1 MGKIIVIEDNLVF
14 RDHVCGMLE
23 NEGYTTRTAYDCATA
38 RKLLA
43 ALETDDIVLS
53 DLRLPDGECT
63 ALLEYMRAS
72 GMRNPFVIMTDYA
85 QVVSAVSSMRLGAED
100 YIPKT
105 LLQEKLLPRI
115 KELAHKAEARR
126 KISIFERKSLA
137 FQEINRRIS
146 LVAPTDM
153 GVLILGE
160 NGTGKEYIAEKVH
173 ERSRRA
179 DGLFVAVDCGML
191 TGELAAS
198 ELFGHLKG
206 SFTGAVADRTGCMEE
221 ADGGTL
227 FLDEVGNLPPEV
239 QQKLLRAL
247 QTKCYRPTGCNRER
261 KADVRIVAA
270 TNENLENAVEE
281 GRFRRDLYQRLKEF
295 VIQIP
300 PLRECRE
307 DILPLAEF
315 FRELANEE
323 LGRHTEG
330 FDREAENILLT
341 RVWAG
346 NVRELKQ
353 AVNSAVL
360 LTEGAIVSA
369 DKLEADS
376 TVRAG
381 FSLLLKD
388 GNEEKKRITCA
399 LEQTDGNRE
408 MAAGLLGISRT
419 TLYNRMKEYG
429 IMQKKKGK

>member
-1 MGKIIVIEDNLVF
+1 MGRIIVIEDNPVF
-14 RDHVCGMLE
+14 RDHVCGMLKKA
-23 NEGYTTRTAYDCATA
+23 GYTTRTAYDCAGA

-85 QVVSAVSSMRLGAED
+85 QVVSAVSSMKQGATD
-100 YIPKT
+100 YIPKA
-105 LLQEKLLPRI
+105 LLQEKLLPMV
-115 KELAHKAEARR
+115 KMLVQKAEMRH
-126 KISIFERKSLA
+126 SVPIFERRSAA
-137 FQEINRRIS
+137 FREINRRIS

-160 NGTGKEYIAEKVH
+160 NGTGKEHIAEKVH
-173 ERSRRA
+173 GRSRRA
-179 DGLFVAVDCGML
+179 EGPYVAVDCGML

-198 ELFGHLKG
+198 ELFGHRKG
-206 SFTGAVADRTGCMEE
+206 SFTGAVADKRGCMEE

-261 KADVRIVAA
+261 KADVRIIAA
-270 TNENLENAVEE
+270 TNENLEKAVEE
-281 GRFRRDLYQRLKEF
+281 GRFRRDLYHRLKEF

-315 FRELANEE
+315 FRELANRE

-330 FDREAENILLT
+330 FDKEAERILMART
-341 RVWAG
+341 WEG

-353 AVNSAVL
+353 AVDSAVL
-360 LTEGAIVSA
+360 LTEGKTVCA
-369 DKLEADS
+369 DKLEE
-376 TVRAG
+376 
-381 FSLLLKD
+381 SLCLQTSPSLRLKNR
-388 GNEEKKRITCA
+388 NEEKERITRA
-399 LEQTDGNRE
+399 LEQTEGNRE

-419 TLYNRMKEYG
+419 TLYSRMKEYG
-429 IMQKKKGK
+429 IVQKKKGK

>member
-1 MGKIIVIEDNLVF
+1 MGRIIVIEDNLVF

-23 NEGYTTRTAYDCATA
+23 KAGYTTRTAYDCAGA
-38 RKLLA
+38 RKLLE

-85 QVVSAVSSMRLGAED
+85 QVVSAVSSMKQGAAD
-100 YIPKT
+100 YIPKK
-105 LLQEKLLPRI
+105 LLQEKLMPMIR
-115 KELAHKAEARR
+115 ELAQKSKIRR
-126 KISIFERKSLA
+126 TVPIFERRSA
-137 FQEINRRIS
+137 TFQEISRRIA

-160 NGTGKEYIAEKVH
+160 NGTGKDHIAEKVH

-179 DGLFVAVDCGML
+179 DRPFVAVDCGML

-198 ELFGHLKG
+198 ELFGHRKG
-206 SFTGAVADRTGCMEE
+206 SFTGAVTDKAGCMEE

-247 QTKCYRPTGCNRER
+247 QTKCYRPMGSTRER
-261 KADVRIVAA
+261 RADVRIVAA
-270 TNENLENAVEE
+270 TNENLEKAVEE
-281 GRFRRDLYQRLKEF
+281 GRFRRDLYHRLKEF

-307 DILPLAEF
+307 DILALAEF
-315 FRELANEE
+315 FRELANKE

-330 FDREAENILLT
+330 FDKKAEKILLT
-341 RVWAG
+341 RAWAG

-353 AVNSAVL
+353 AVTSAVL
-360 LTEGAIVSA
+360 LTEGETVGA
-369 DKLEADS
+369 DNWRNTRLCRQLRPS
-376 TVRAG
+376 
-381 FSLLLKD
+381 
-388 GNEEKKRITCA
+388 C
-399 LEQTDGNRE
+399 
-408 MAAGLLGISRT
+408 
-419 TLYNRMKEYG
+419 
-429 IMQKKKGK
+429 

>member
-1 MGKIIVIEDNLVF
+1 MGKIVVIEDNPVF

-23 NEGYTTRTAYDCATA
+23 REGYTTRTACDCATA

-43 ALETDDIVLS
+43 VLETDDIVLS

-63 ALLEYMRAS
+63 SLLEYMRAS

-85 QVVSAVSSMRLGAED
+85 QVVSAVSSMKQGATD
-100 YIPKT
+100 YIPKA
-105 LLQEKLLPRI
+105 LLQEKLLPMV
-115 KELAHKAEARR
+115 KLLVQKAEKRH
-126 KISIFERKSLA
+126 SVPIFERRSAA
-137 FQEINRRIS
+137 FREINRRIS

-160 NGTGKEYIAEKVH
+160 NGTGKEHIAEKVH

-179 DGLFVAVDCGML
+179 GGPFVAVDCGML
-191 TGELAAS
+191 TGELVAS
-198 ELFGHLKG
+198 ELFGHRKG
-206 SFTGAVADRTGCMEE
+206 SFTGAVADKKGCMEE

-247 QTKCYRPTGCNRER
+247 QTKSYRPVGSNRER
-261 KADVRIVAA
+261 KADVRIIAA
-270 TNENLENAVEE
+270 TNEHLDKSVEE
-281 GRFRRDLYQRLKEF
+281 GRFRRDLYHRLKEF

-330 FDREAENILLT
+330 FDKEAEKVLRMRT
-341 RVWAG
+341 WSG

-353 AVNSAVL
+353 TIGSAVL
-360 LTEGAIVSA
+360 LTEGKLVTA
-369 DKLEADS
+369 DKLEAEGS
-376 TVRAG
+376 AQAG
-381 FSLLLKD
+381 CILLLKD
-388 GNEEKKRITCA
+388 ENEEKERIVQA
-399 LEQTDGNRE
+399 LVQADGNRE
-408 MAAGLLGISRT
+408 TAAGLLGISRT
-419 TLYNRMKEYG
+419 TLYSRMKEYG

>member
-1 MGKIIVIEDNLVF
+1 MGRIIVIEDNLVF

-23 NEGYTTRTAYDCATA
+23 KAGYTTRTAYDCAGA
-38 RKLLA
+38 RKLLE

-85 QVVSAVSSMRLGAED
+85 QVVSAVSSMKQGAAD
-100 YIPKT
+100 YIPKK
-105 LLQEKLLPRI
+105 LLQEKLMPMIR
-115 KELAHKAEARR
+115 ELAQKSKIRR
-126 KISIFERKSLA
+126 TVPIFERRSA
-137 FQEINRRIS
+137 TFQEISRRIA

-160 NGTGKEYIAEKVH
+160 NGTGKDHIAEKVH

-179 DGLFVAVDCGML
+179 DRPFVAVDCGML

-198 ELFGHLKG
+198 ELFGHRKG
-206 SFTGAVADRTGCMEE
+206 SFTGAVTDKAGCMEE

-247 QTKCYRPTGCNRER
+247 QTKCYRPMGSTRER
-261 KADVRIVAA
+261 RADVRIVAA
-270 TNENLENAVEE
+270 TTENLEKAVEE
-281 GRFRRDLYQRLKEF
+281 GRFRRDLYHRLKEF

-307 DILPLAEF
+307 DILALAEF
-315 FRELANEE
+315 FRELANKE

-330 FDREAENILLT
+330 FDKKAEKILLT
-341 RVWAG
+341 RAWAG

-353 AVNSAVL
+353 AVTSAVL
-360 LTEGAIVSA
+360 LTEGETVGA
-369 DKLEADS
+369 DKLEEYP
-376 TVRAG
+376 
-381 FSLLLKD
+381 SLQTTPSFLLKD
-388 GNEEKKRITCA
+388 GNEEKERIIRA
-399 LEQTDGNRE
+399 LVQTGGNRE
-408 MAAGLLGISRT
+408 TAAGLLGVSRT

-429 IMQKKKGK
+429 IIQKKKGK